1 MASLKRTLNKIRHSL
16 SLRLLLLFMAAAVV
30 IIILFQATL
39 GFIITKQIK
48 TKVAPHAHQYLQYVQ
63 QDIGYPPNIEHAKT
77 LVNTLPVEIKITGP
91 DKNWASSTQLPDLEE
106 LHDYPHNSD
115 DRQQVKVNFH
125 EGQASIR
132 IRQLVDQNGDKGL
145 LNQANPKEVYEILI
159 WTQFNDSRER
169 RPVGL
174 IIVLGIILAILGIL
188 YWLIRRLFRPIQ
200 TIRKSV
206 QTISNGDLS
215 QRIPNTSNDELGE
228 LATSIN
234 QMTDNIEQ
242 MLQAKRQLLLAI
254 SHELRSPITR
264 AKVSTALLEP
274 SDNQSNIDR
283 DLREMEAMISELLE
297 AERLNHENQSDKHQS
312 LNKTDVTLNEIVM
325 SVIDEQFLGD
335 KVNVQLADELPL
347 QQLDPTRLRLVTKN
361 LLDNA
366 LKHQS
371 AEGSLIQ
378 PNTEGSLK
386 QKSAEGSPVILTT
399 TVTADSVV
407 LTIQDFGTGIA
418 PEHLP
423 LLTEPFYRADA
434 SRQRKT
440 GGFGLGL
447 YLVKLIVDAHGGE
460 LKIESELGK
469 GTLVTVSLPI
479 KG

>member
-1 MASLKRTLNKIRHSL
+1 MVTPAKNIMNGLTKTLNKIRHSL
-16 SLRLLLLFMAAAVV
+16 SIRLLLLFIAAAVV

-77 LVNTLPVEIKITGP
+77 LVKTLPVDIKITGP
-91 DKNWASSTQLPDLEE
+91 DKNWASSTKLPDLHE
-106 LHDYPHNSD
+106 LHDYPHNAD
-115 DRQQVKVNFH
+115 ERQQVKVNFH

-132 IRQLVDQNGDKGL
+132 IRQLVDKNSNKLLLAQGD
-145 LNQANPKEVYEILI
+145 PKDIYEILI
-159 WTQFNDSRER
+159 WTQFDDRRER
-169 RPVGL
+169 RPAGL
-174 IIVLGIILAILGIL
+174 FIILGIILAILGIL

-200 TIRKSV
+200 TIRKGV
-206 QTISNGDLS
+206 QTISNGDLC
-215 QRIPNTSNDELGE
+215 QRIPDTGNDELGE

-264 AKVSTALLEP
+264 AKVSTALLDP

-297 AERLNHENQSDKHQS
+297 AERLNDKHQS

-325 SVIDEQFLGD
+325 SVIDEQFTND
-335 KVNVQLADELPL
+335 NVNVQLADEEPL
-347 QQLDPTRLRLVTKN
+347 QRLDPTRLRLVTKN

-371 AEGSLIQ
+371 DEA
-378 PNTEGSLK
+378 
-386 QKSAEGSPVILTT
+386 APVKLTT
-399 TVTADSVV
+399 TVTTDSVV
-407 LTIQDFGTGIA
+407 LTIEDFGTGIA

-434 SRQRKT
+434 SRQRKS

-460 LKIESELGK
+460 LKIESESGK

-479 KG
+479 KEQ

>member
-1 MASLKRTLNKIRHSL
+1 MNILNKIRHSL
-16 SLRLLLLFMAAAVV
+16 SIRLLLLFMAAAVV

-91 DKNWASSTQLPDLEE
+91 DKNWASSTQLPDLRE

-115 DRQQVKVNFH
+115 ERQQVKVNFH

-132 IRQLVDQNGDKGL
+132 IRQLVNQNSDKL
-145 LNQANPKEVYEILI
+145 LLSQGNPKNVYEILI
-159 WTQFNDSRER
+159 WTQFDDRRER
-169 RPVGL
+169 RPAGL
-174 IIVLGIILAILGIL
+174 FIILGIILAILGIL

-215 QRIPNTSNDELGE
+215 QRIPDTGKNDELGE

-234 QMTDNIEQ
+234 QMTNNIEQ

-274 SDNQSNIDR
+274 SDIQSNIDR

-297 AERLNHENQSDKHQS
+297 AERLNDKHQS
-312 LNKTDVTLNEIVM
+312 LNKTDVSLNEIVM
-325 SVIDEQFLGD
+325 SVVDEYFSNESL
-335 KVNVQLADELPL
+335 NLQLADEQPL

-371 AEGSLIQ
+371 DEA
-378 PNTEGSLK
+378 
-386 QKSAEGSPVILTT
+386 SPVKLTT
-399 TVTADSVV
+399 AVTADSVV
-407 LTIQDFGTGIA
+407 LTIEDFGTGIA

-447 YLVKLIVDAHGGE
+447 YLVKLIIDAHGGE

-469 GTLVTVSLPI
+469 GTLVTITLPI
-479 KG
+479 EEH

>member
-1 MASLKRTLNKIRHSL
+1 MNILNKIRHSL
-16 SLRLLLLFMAAAVV
+16 SIRLLLLFIAAAVV
-30 IIILFQATL
+30 IVILFQTTL

-48 TKVAPHAHQYLQYVQ
+48 TKVAPHAHQYLHYVQ

-77 LVNTLPVEIKITGP
+77 LVNTLPVDIKITGP
-91 DKNWASSTQLPDLEE
+91 DKNWASSTQLPDLQE
-106 LHDYPHNSD
+106 LHDYPHNND
-115 DRQQVKVNFH
+115 KTQQVRVNFH
-125 EGQASIR
+125 EGQASVR
-132 IRQLVDQNGDKGL
+132 IRQLVDRNSNVQL
-145 LNQANPKEVYEILI
+145 LNKGNSDDVYEILI
-159 WTQFNDSRER
+159 WTKFGDRKER
-169 RPVGL
+169 HPVGL
-174 IIVLGIILAILGIL
+174 IIVLGVILAILGLL

-215 QRIPNTSNDELGE
+215 QRIPDTSNDELGE

-297 AERLNHENQSDKHQS
+297 AERLNDKHQS

-325 SVIDEQFLGD
+325 SVIDEQFLND
-335 KVNVQLADELPL
+335 KVNVQLTNEQPL

-371 AEGSLIQ
+371 DEV
-378 PNTEGSLK
+378 
-386 QKSAEGSPVILTT
+386 SPVKLTT
-399 TVTADSVV
+399 MVTADSVV
-407 LTIQDFGTGIA
+407 LTIEDFGTGIA
-418 PEHLP
+418 PEHLS

-460 LKIESELGK
+460 LKIESDLGK

-479 KG
+479 QK